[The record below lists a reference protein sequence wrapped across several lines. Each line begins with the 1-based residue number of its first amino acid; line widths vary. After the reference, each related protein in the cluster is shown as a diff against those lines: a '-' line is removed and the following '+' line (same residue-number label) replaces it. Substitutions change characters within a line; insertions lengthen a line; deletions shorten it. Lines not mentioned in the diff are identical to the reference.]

1 MTEIVCVDEIWFNDV
16 ESMTVMG
23 ARLADGGRW
32 GEDRVNE
39 DPDPDHDGGYAEEND
54 GDDKSHNAPFD

>member
-1 MTEIVCVDEIWFNDV
+1 M
-16 ESMTVMG
+16 
-23 ARLADGGRW
+23 ADGGRW

>member
-23 ARLADGGRW
+23 AGSAIVIDWLMVAGG
-32 GEDRVNE
+32 EKT
-39 DPDPDHDGGYAEEND
+39 A
-54 GDDKSHNAPFD
+54 